1 MAASPRVYETPQ
13 ALATAAAQDLLDAIV
28 SAQAAGSTPAICLTG
43 GTVADRVHHEVAR
56 LGATS
61 PVDWS
66 AVEFWWGDER
76 YVEAASPDR
85 NALQAHSAFLDVLG
99 VPARH
104 IHAMPSTDSACSVE
118 EGARAYAAEF
128 ARREGPFLVTM
139 LGMGPDGHVASLF
152 PGKVGL
158 QVEEATAIEVV
169 GSPKPPPQRISL
181 TLPALNDAEAVWLFV
196 TGADKALAVAEAMSG
211 VDLPAGR
218 VHGRSETVWFLDR
231 AAAGAL

>member
-1 MAASPRVYETPQ
+1 MVDSPRVYETPQ
-13 ALATAAAQDLLDAIV
+13 ALATAAAHDLVDAIAR
-28 SAQAAGSTPAICLTG
+28 SQAAGGTPAICLTG

-61 PVDWS
+61 AVDWN

-76 YVEAASPDR
+76 FVETTSPER

-104 IHAMPSTDSACSVE
+104 IHAMPSTGSSCSVE

-128 ARREGPFLVTM
+128 ARREEPFLVTM

-152 PGKVGL
+152 PGKPGL
-158 QVEEATAIEVV
+158 ESEEATAIAVV

-196 TGADKALAVAEAMSG
+196 TGADKALAVADALSG
-211 VDLPAGR
+211 PDLPAGR

-231 AAAGAL
+231 DAARAL